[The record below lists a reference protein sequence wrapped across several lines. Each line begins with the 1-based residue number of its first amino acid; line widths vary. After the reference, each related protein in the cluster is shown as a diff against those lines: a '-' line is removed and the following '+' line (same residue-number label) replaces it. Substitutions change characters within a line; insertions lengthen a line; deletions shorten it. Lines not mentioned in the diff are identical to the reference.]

1 MNCHFFFSPRDG
13 PGHPGSGDRGPSGLG
28 LDRSVP
34 SFGHAV
40 SSDKQGLQAETWA
53 GQDQKKFLCW
63 PGQKLTPGTQRQ
75 QTKSVTS
82 LDLDAPDSQVTQVSQ
97 GSLIAPAG
105 ATQGSYPV
113 SVPHPEH
120 LLMLAQAGPTC
131 SLGLSMKEA
140 GELVQGCGRRQRAAW
155 LLVWW
160 EGGWPQVRPA
170 HPLYQRLKW
179 RWGTVVR
186 MWSQRWQVRCV

>member
-1 MNCHFFFSPRDG
+1 MYELPFLLFTSRW
-13 PGHPGSGDRGPSGLG
+13 SRTGDRGPSGLG

-53 GQDQKKFLCW
+53 GQDQKRFLCW
-63 PGQKLTPGTQRQ
+63 PGQKLTPGTQHQ

-105 ATQGSYPV
+105 ATRGSYPV

-140 GELVQGCGRRQRAAW
+140 GELVNWWIGARVRKETEGSLAIGLVRGW
-155 LLVWW
+155 LAT
-160 EGGWPQVRPA
+160 G
-170 HPLYQRLKW
+170 
-179 RWGTVVR
+179 
-186 MWSQRWQVRCV
+186 

>member
-1 MNCHFFFSPRDG
+1 MVQDRRPRTLRIG
-13 PGHPGSGDRGPSGLG
+13 FRQISTLIWSCCLLWQAGLASRDLG
-28 LDRSVP
+28 RARP
-34 SFGHAV
+34 
-40 SSDKQGLQAETWA
+40 
-53 GQDQKKFLCW
+53 KKVFV
-63 PGQKLTPGTQRQ
+63 LTRAKADTQHQ

-105 ATQGSYPV
+105 ATRGSYPV

-140 GELVQGCGRRQRAAW
+140 GELVNWWIGARVRKETEGSLAIGLVRGW
-155 LLVWW
+155 LAT
-160 EGGWPQVRPA
+160 G
-170 HPLYQRLKW
+170 
-179 RWGTVVR
+179 
-186 MWSQRWQVRCV
+186 